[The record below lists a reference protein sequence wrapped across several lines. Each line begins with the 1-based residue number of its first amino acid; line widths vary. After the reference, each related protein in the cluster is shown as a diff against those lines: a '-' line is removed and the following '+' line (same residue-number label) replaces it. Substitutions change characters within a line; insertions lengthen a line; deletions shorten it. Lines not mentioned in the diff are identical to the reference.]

1 MSKIINTVISAFQF
15 ITGQVSYDE
24 TPDNAKLVGI
34 GMVVFLVWFSLL
46 ITQDANPEI
55 L

>member
-1 MSKIINTVISAFQF
+1 MSSIINTIISAFCF

-46 ITQDANPEI
+46 ITQDTNPEI